1 MQFTSKNE
9 TNKQINRNVLEYCK
23 DKVFQAVEIFNKINF
38 KYGEAVCYE
47 LLCDI
52 LRLLEEPLMKE
63 MQTYLSLIQQVQ
75 EIPKGFTNYF
85 HLTLHPV
92 FSVQLEAHIVKKL
105 EMLKLQRK
113 NTKGGDQLELFYEV
127 AKNKYFLEKFNKK
140 ENEMLAEMDSMIAG
154 VSIGL
159 KKGFGKLVIN

>member
-1 MQFTSKNE
+1 
-9 TNKQINRNVLEYCK
+9 
-23 DKVFQAVEIFNKINF
+23 
-38 KYGEAVCYE
+38 
-47 LLCDI
+47 
-52 LRLLEEPLMKE
+52 
-63 MQTYLSLIQQVQ
+63 
-75 EIPKGFTNYF
+75 
-85 HLTLHPV
+85 
-92 FSVQLEAHIVKKL
+92 
-105 EMLKLQRK
+105 MLKLQRK